1 VSAALDKRCLN
12 HRDREAVAR
21 CPVCRDFFCRE
32 CVTEHEGRVICA
44 KCLAAFAGEHV
55 AARPK
60 RAFARPVLA
69 LMSFAGVWLFFFL
82 LGRALLELPDS
93 FHDGTLWGPAVVDED
108 SE

>member
-1 VSAALDKRCLN
+1 MTAVLDKRCLN

-44 KCLAAFAGEHV
+44 KCLAAFAAQQGAE
-55 AARPK
+55 RP
-60 RAFARPVLA
+60 RRSFVRPLLA
-69 LMSFAGVWLFFFL
+69 LASFAGVWLFFFL

-93 FHDGTLWGPAVVDED
+93 FHDGTLWQPPVVSED